1 MHAAACSH
9 AEPPRD
15 ATPPARPPCC
25 PVCNG
30 QRVPLRGA
38 YRCSRCMF
46 ILCVGCEA
54 AEAATPAVGE

>member
-1 MHAAACSH
+1 MHAAARSH

-15 ATPPARPPCC
+15 ATPPVKPPCC

-30 QRVPLRGA
+30 PLVPLRSA
-38 YRCSRCMF
+38 YRCSRCFF

-54 AEAATPAVGE
+54 AEPAAPAAGE